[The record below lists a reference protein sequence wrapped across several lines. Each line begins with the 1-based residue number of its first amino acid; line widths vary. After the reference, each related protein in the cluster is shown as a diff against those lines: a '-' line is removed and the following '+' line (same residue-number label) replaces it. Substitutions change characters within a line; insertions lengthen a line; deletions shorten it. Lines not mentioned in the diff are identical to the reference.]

1 MKRLTLAALAA
12 ALAFASCIA
21 RAQAPQPAPAA
32 PAPVARAADVAS
44 VDSIIAALY
53 DVISGPAGAQR
64 DWNRLRSLFA
74 PDGRMAAVSARPAG
88 GFGARTMTVD
98 DYIARVTK
106 PFSEAGFFETELART
121 TETFGQVAHVFST
134 YEARREPG
142 AKPFQR
148 GINSI
153 QLYHDG
159 ARWWISSLL
168 WRGED
173 DKLALPARYLESR

>member
-1 MKRLTLAALAA
+1 V
-12 ALAFASCIA
+12 I
-21 RAQAPQPAPAA
+21 PATDDVTTTWP
-32 PAPVARAADVAS
+32 PVARWRMPGTVALTVLTTPS
-44 VDSIIAALY
+44 RLTAITTFQPWKAGP
-53 DVISGPAGAQR
+53 GPAGAQR

-74 PDGRMAAVSARPAG
+74 PDGRMAAVAARPAG

-98 DYIARVTK
+98 DYVARVTK

-159 ARWWISSLL
+159 ARWWITSLL